1 MQYLTQFMQLLY
13 DYIFTLIGI
22 DFTGS
27 SLPQQVIDMYA
38 YVEQFFQIVV
48 IFFFLYLVYNTLYF
62 IFSLGSVRR

>member
-22 DFTGS
+22 DFTGL

>member
-22 DFTGS
+22 DFTGL

-48 IFFFLYLVYNTLYF
+48 IFFFLYLIYNTLYF